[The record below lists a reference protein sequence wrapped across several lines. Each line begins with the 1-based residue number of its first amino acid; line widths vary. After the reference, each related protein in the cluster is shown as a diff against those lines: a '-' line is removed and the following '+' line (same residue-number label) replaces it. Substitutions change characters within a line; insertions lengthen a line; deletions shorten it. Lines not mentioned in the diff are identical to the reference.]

1 MSVKVYSG
9 FGLCNSPK
17 EYFLFHMG
25 FILFDATRVDQNK
38 KALR

>member
-1 MSVKVYSG
+1 MSVKVYSS

-17 EYFLFHMG
+17 EFFLFHMG
-25 FILFDATRVDQNK
+25 FIRFDESGVDQNK